1 MKKCG
6 KPYFPRFVDLTDKK
20 VVIAGAGTIAK
31 RRIRSMIEFTD
42 HLYVIAPEVNKE
54 LKELEEAGKLTIL
67 RKTYEREDLYDA
79 SLVIAAT
86 NDHKV
91 NQDIYAACKCLGIPV
106 NVCQDRD
113 RCDFYFPG
121 LAMQDNLVVGVSTSG
136 KEKKQQKGIAG
147 RLQQFLDE
155 DQAGILQKKE
165 AKGKE

>member
-1 MKKCG
+1 M
-6 KPYFPRFVDLTDKK
+6 
-20 VVIAGAGTIAK
+20 
-31 RRIRSMIEFTD
+31 
-42 HLYVIAPEVNKE
+42 
-54 LKELEEAGKLTIL
+54 EEAGKLTIL

-86 NDHKV
+86 NDHKI

-136 KEKKQQKGIAG
+136 QEKKRQKGIAG

-165 AKGKE
+165 AEGKE

>member
-1 MKKCG
+1 
-6 KPYFPRFVDLTDKK
+6 
-20 VVIAGAGTIAK
+20 
-31 RRIRSMIEFTD
+31 MIEFTD

-54 LKELEEAGKLTIL
+54 LKEMEEAGKLTIL

-86 NDHKV
+86 NDHKI

-136 KEKKQQKGIAG
+136 QEKKRQKGIAG

-165 AKGKE
+165 AEGKE

>member
-1 MKKCG
+1 MA
-6 KPYFPRFVDLTDKK
+6 YFPMFVDLTDKK

-54 LKELEEAGKLTIL
+54 LKEMEEAGKLTIL

-86 NDHKV
+86 NDHKI

-106 NVCQDRD
+106 NVCQDRE

-136 KEKKQQKGIAG
+136 QEKKRQKGIAG

-165 AKGKE
+165 AEGKE

>member
-1 MKKCG
+1 M
-6 KPYFPRFVDLTDKK
+6 FVDLTDKK

-54 LKELEEAGKLTIL
+54 LKEMEEAGKLTIL

-86 NDHKV
+86 NDHKI
-91 NQDIYAACKCLGIPV
+91 NQDIYAACKGLGIPV

-136 KEKKQQKGIAG
+136 QEKKRQKGIAG

-165 AKGKE
+165 AEGKE

>member
-1 MKKCG
+1 M
-6 KPYFPRFVDLTDKK
+6 FVDLTDKK

-31 RRIRSMIEFTD
+31 RRIRSMIEFTN

-54 LKELEEAGKLTIL
+54 LKEMEEAGKLTIL

-86 NDHKV
+86 NDHKI

-136 KEKKQQKGIAG
+136 QEKKRQKGIAG

-165 AKGKE
+165 AEGKE

>member
-1 MKKCG
+1 MKENG
-6 KPYFPRFVDLTDKK
+6 KPYFPMFVDLTDKK

-31 RRIRSMIEFTD
+31 RRIRSMIEFTN

-54 LKELEEAGKLTIL
+54 LKEMEEAGKLTIL

-86 NDHKV
+86 NDHKI

-136 KEKKQQKGIAG
+136 QEKKRQKGIAG

-165 AKGKE
+165 AEGKE

>member
-1 MKKCG
+1 M
-6 KPYFPRFVDLTDKK
+6 DLTDKK

-54 LKELEEAGKLTIL
+54 LKEMEEAGKLTIL

-86 NDHKV
+86 NDHKI

-136 KEKKQQKGIAG
+136 QEKKRQKGIAG

-165 AKGKE
+165 AEGKE

>member
-1 MKKCG
+1 MNMKKNG
-6 KPYFPRFVDLTDKK
+6 KPYFPMFVDLT
-20 VVIAGAGTIAK
+20 GAGTIAK

-54 LKELEEAGKLTIL
+54 LKEMEEAGKLTIL

-86 NDHKV
+86 NDHKI

-106 NVCQDRD
+106 NVCQDREH
-113 RCDFYFPG
+113 CDFYFPG

-136 KEKKQQKGIAG
+136 QEKKRQKGIAG

-165 AKGKE
+165 AEGKE

>member
-1 MKKCG
+1 MKKNG
-6 KPYFPRFVDLTDKK
+6 NPYFPMFVDLTDKK

-54 LKELEEAGKLTIL
+54 LKEMEEAGKLTIL

-86 NDHKV
+86 NDHKI

-136 KEKKQQKGIAG
+136 QEKKRQKGIAG

-165 AKGKE
+165 AEGKE